1 MEPSSLAAAALRVVT
16 GASPVPEEQRT
27 SVQELVWARLGGS
40 ALGASALARFHQQP
54 GEGAAGIVESVL
66 ADELR
71 TDPAFAARLTAA
83 LRPDPASIPAPPA
96 PPPPPAHKPAVPPPR
111 PAAPPPPAASASRT
125 PRTPHATATVASVPV
140 LNPAGTRKVLLL
152 GFPQAF
158 ACYTAFSVLV
168 HADDSD
174 WELLYSLLLLGSIAM
189 AGYGL
194 RLGTRLLRL
203 GGRGGILVTAVLID
217 LVVLVGLVVHLV
229 QWLTFLDR
237 YN

>member
-1 MEPSSLAAAALRVVT
+1 MVT
-16 GASPVPEEQRT
+16 GTAPVTAERRT
-27 SVQELVWARLGGS
+27 AVQELVWARLGGS

-83 LRPDPASIPAPPA
+83 VRPDPVPAPPTPPA
-96 PPPPPAHKPAVPPPR
+96 PPPPPAHKPAAPPPR
-111 PAAPPPPAASASRT
+111 PAVPPRATASASRA
-125 PRTPHATATVASVPV
+125 PRATVTVAPTPV

-158 ACYTAFSVLV
+158 ACYASFNALV
-168 HADDSD
+168 NADSSH

-194 RLGTRLLRL
+194 RLGTRLLRQ
-203 GGRGGILVTAVLID
+203 GGRGGVLVTAVLID
-217 LVVLVGLVVHLV
+217 LVVLVGLLV
-229 QWLTFLDR
+229 GLAQWLKAL
-237 YN
+237 NGLN